1 MIEEQ
6 QPLPDVPEP
15 DDDYRPPVESM
26 NQFQVER
33 ELRDLFGI
41 AIMYMLVP
49 LFLVIVCLPSMVR
62 GSLLIKVLPALAA
75 VFVGYWGLLRAYVP
89 IYESSPDM
97 ALQYLRLISRIGGGI
112 MSTSHSRTL
121 SLCARRLELNDSQ
134 DLN

>member
-6 QPLPDVPEP
+6 KPLPDVPEP
-15 DDDYRPPVESM
+15 DEDYRPPVETM
-26 NQFQVER
+26 NQFQVEA

-49 LFLVIVCLPSMVR
+49 VFIVIVCMTSVV
-62 GSLLIKVLPALAA
+62 SESVLIKVLPGLSA
-75 VFVGYWGLLRAYVP
+75 VFVGYWILLRAYVP
-89 IYESSPDM
+89 LYESSPEL

-121 SLCARRLELNDSQ
+121 SLCARRLELSELQ
-134 DLN
+134 